1 MTRWEF
7 FKSSKMRTISKNI
20 FTCAVLG
27 YVLSGL
33 TLYLNV
39 IKNGL
44 YSSIPTVVVLLA
56 CSLLIHL
63 LQSRVAAIVLAAY
76 AVLNVVVTSV
86 SNGRFSGWWVALVGV
101 YAVIYTFTFQKAWK
115 DYQNDNAE

>member
-1 MTRWEF
+1 MISYTIVAPFIDIIYANKVFQEDQHDKTR
-7 FKSSKMRTISKNI
+7 ILI
-20 FTCAVLG
+20 ILV
-27 YVLSGL
+27 
-33 TLYLNV
+33 
-39 IKNGL
+39 
-44 YSSIPTVVVLLA
+44 LA

-101 YAVIYTFTFQKAWK
+101 YAVIYTFKFQKAWK

>member
-7 FKSSKMRTISKNI
+7 FKSPKMSAISKNI

-39 IKNGL
+39 IKSGL

-76 AVLNVVVTSV
+76 AVLNVVVTAV

-101 YAVIYTFTFQKAWK
+101 YAVIYTFKFQKAWK